1 MAGEEALQS
10 KSGRGSC
17 PKLDSEQWSTR
28 QSAPGRQFH
37 DFQQVLDRTHFHW
50 DLKKN
55 TTDGFSAEVD
65 RRSFDEFIFT
75 HVEADPLQGRRT
87 LHDIRQSDQHYFCLL
102 YFGQGSSLLGQGPN
116 ESELHTGSISLW
128 DSTRPAFFNATKRLQ
143 QYSLLIPH
151 DLGTSCLPGIED
163 LCGLEVSG
171 QSGMGAILLAHLK
184 QLHASIDDV
193 DARDRTAIMR
203 ATVELAAAAFRP
215 EEQNSQGTTFR
226 RALLA
231 RVQEYINTNLADPR
245 LGPQTVADAFQFS
258 PRYLHRLFSEFD
270 LTVSDW
276 IKRRRLARCRYDLE
290 DARFDGYSI
299 TQIALKN
306 GFGDSSHFSRCFRAE
321 FDINPREHRYQ
332 AKLLRSH

>member
-1 MAGEEALQS
+1 MPE
-10 KSGRGSC
+10 
-17 PKLDSEQWSTR
+17 LDSEIWST
-28 QSAPGRQFH
+28 QESAPGRQFQ
-37 DFQQVLDRTHFHW
+37 DFQEVLDRTHFHW

-55 TTDGFSAEVD
+55 TSDDFSAEVD

-75 HVEADPLQGRRT
+75 HVVADPLQGRRT
-87 LHDIRQSDQHYFCLL
+87 LNDIRLSDHHYFCLL

-128 DSTRPAFFNATKRLQ
+128 DSTRPAFFNATERLQ
-143 QYSLLIPH
+143 QYSLLIPY
-151 DLGTSCLPGIED
+151 DLGVSCLPGIED

-171 QSGMGAILLAHLK
+171 ESGMGAILLAHLK
-184 QLHASIDDV
+184 QLHSSIDDV

-215 EEQNSQGTTFR
+215 EEQNCQGTAFR

-231 RVQEYINTNLADPR
+231 RVQEYINANLGDPH
-245 LGPQTVADAFQFS
+245 LGPQTIADAFQFS

-276 IKRRRLARCRYDLE
+276 IKRRRLTRCRFDLE
-290 DARFDGYSI
+290 DARFDGHSI

-306 GFGDSSHFSRCFRAE
+306 GFSDSSHFSRCFRAE
-321 FDINPREHRYQ
+321 YGMTPREQRNQ
-332 AKLLRSH
+332 AQLLRTH